1 MCMAEKQT
9 FFDDIFSNAKATAI
23 IVMDD
28 YGIID
33 RVNTAFTTAYGY
45 SSEDLKTKHFRIL
58 YVEKD
63 QLTRR
68 PEIELNV
75 VHREG
80 SSMDENYLVHKNGT
94 PIWVTGE
101 SILVKTKDGSCIIK
115 IIHNIHA
122 QKQLERYL
130 LSTSELL
137 DSLFESV
144 QQSGLLILDPSL
156 KVVKMNGHFKRM
168 FNVTDPISEGAKL
181 QQIPHPFWNSEELK
195 NDLRNALV
203 TGSSLKKDYVT
214 DVGNQVFDRLH
225 ITSKTIIG
233 EDGSDKRLLLMIK
246 EDR

>member
-1 MCMAEKQT
+1 MEEKQT
-9 FFDDIFSNAKATAI
+9 FFDDIFGNAKTTAI

-28 YGIID
+28 HGIID
-33 RVNTAFTTAYGY
+33 RVNGAFTAAYGY
-45 SSEDLKTKHFRIL
+45 TSEDLRAKHFRIL
-58 YVEKD
+58 YLEKD
-63 QLTRR
+63 QFTRR

-80 SSMDENYLVHKNGT
+80 SSMDENYLAHKDGT

-101 SILVKTKDGSCIIK
+101 SILVKTKDGSCIVK

-144 QQSGLLILDPSL
+144 QQSGLLILDPTL
-156 KVVKMNGHFKRM
+156 KVEKMNGHFKKI

-181 QQIPHPFWNSEELK
+181 QEIPHPFWTSEELK
-195 NDLRNALV
+195 TDLRNALV
-203 TGSSLKKDYVT
+203 TGASLKKDYVIEA
-214 DVGNQVFDRLH
+214 GNHDFHRLH

-246 EDR
+246 EDA

>member
-1 MCMAEKQT
+1 MAEKQS
-9 FFDDIFSNAKATAI
+9 FFEDIFNNAKANGI
-23 IVMDD
+23 LIMDD
-28 YGIID
+28 HGIID

-45 SSEDLKTKHFRIL
+45 STEDLKAKHFRIL
-58 YVEKD
+58 YLEKD

-101 SILVKTKDGSCIIK
+101 SILVKSGEESCIVK
-115 IIHNIHA
+115 FIHNIHA

-144 QQSGLLILDPSL
+144 QQSGLLILDTTL
-156 KVVKMNGHFKRM
+156 KVVKMNGHFKKM
-168 FNVTDPISEGAKL
+168 FNINDTISEGSKL
-181 QQIPHPFWNSEELK
+181 QQIPHAFWKSEELK

-203 TGSSLKKDYVT
+203 TGTSLKKDYVINAG
-214 DVGNQVFDRLH
+214 DQSFHRMHVA
-225 ITSKTIIG
+225 SKTIIG
-233 EDGSDKRLLLMIK
+233 EEGSDKRLLLMIK
-246 EDR
+246 EEA